1 MCKCP
6 EVDGT
11 GASPKGAA
19 WMTAVLCPRAAR
31 LPVPPPPRSEQPRG
45 DPGPCGG
52 TAVEEAL
59 LWLQQV
65 VPARGQ
71 HLGRG
76 SCPLRAV
83 HRTAH

>member
-31 LPVPPPPRSEQPRG
+31 LPVPPPSP
-45 DPGPCGG
+45 
-52 TAVEEAL
+52 
-59 LWLQQV
+59 
-65 VPARGQ
+65 
-71 HLGRG
+71 
-76 SCPLRAV
+76 
-83 HRTAH
+83 